1 MIYKGF
7 FWAVFLCFWSLAI
20 ASPQSHN
27 VANTALVT
35 DDGKPSLALK
45 GLIQG
50 ISPYLE
56 KTDFHQAFEE
66 AAQSEDP
73 KNYNKL
79 AQKYFL
85 RKAERWDVQGTD
97 FLEVLNPYADR
108 ILSLFQGFYALYD
121 VDPVARTYD
130 AILVHGARTS
140 MLMSRID
147 FLTRLLTEKESVTGQ
162 SFYFLTGE
170 RDLDMEL
177 EGKDLEIL
185 KTRAKEMSVDI
196 GSLVYESDAA
206 RLAVQTSKLPDDVK
220 KKFHIINAP
229 KIKKADGTEQR
240 PNTASTI
247 SQWKKTLKEEGV
259 NIPQSILAIS
269 SNPYVAQQ
277 HAALRHNVLEQ
288 DCTIETV
295 GRSSYMTEADGQV
308 SVLVKS
314 EKSLPI
320 LLDTI
325 ARALYEDYQAYLA
338 LQKSAPQ

>member
-1 MIYKGF
+1 M
-7 FWAVFLCFWSLAI
+7 
-20 ASPQSHN
+20 
-27 VANTALVT
+27 
-35 DDGKPSLALK
+35 
-45 GLIQG
+45 
-50 ISPYLE
+50 
-56 KTDFHQAFEE
+56 
-66 AAQSEDP
+66 
-73 KNYNKL
+73 
-79 AQKYFL
+79 
-85 RKAERWDVQGTD
+85 
-97 FLEVLNPYADR
+97 
-108 ILSLFQGFYALYD
+108 
-121 VDPVARTYD
+121 
-130 AILVHGARTS
+130 
-140 MLMSRID
+140 
-147 FLTRLLTEKESVTGQ
+147 
-162 SFYFLTGE
+162 
-170 RDLDMEL
+170 
-177 EGKDLEIL
+177 
-185 KTRAKEMSVDI
+185 
-196 GSLVYESDAA
+196 
-206 RLAVQTSKLPDDVK
+206 K